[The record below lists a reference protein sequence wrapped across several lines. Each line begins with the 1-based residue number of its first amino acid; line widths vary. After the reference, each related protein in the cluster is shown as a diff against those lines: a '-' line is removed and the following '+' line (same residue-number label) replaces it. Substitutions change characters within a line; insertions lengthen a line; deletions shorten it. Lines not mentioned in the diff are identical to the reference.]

1 MANELI
7 QSLWCEA
14 RSLLSP
20 QQDLVKA
27 PASLPRQ
34 ADALGAEMDWK
45 AKAAQKQLPKEQSKH
60 KP

>member
-7 QSLWCEA
+7 QNLWCEA

-20 QQDLVKA
+20 QQDPVKA

-45 AKAAQKQLPKEQSKH
+45 AKAAQKQLPKQ
-60 KP
+60 